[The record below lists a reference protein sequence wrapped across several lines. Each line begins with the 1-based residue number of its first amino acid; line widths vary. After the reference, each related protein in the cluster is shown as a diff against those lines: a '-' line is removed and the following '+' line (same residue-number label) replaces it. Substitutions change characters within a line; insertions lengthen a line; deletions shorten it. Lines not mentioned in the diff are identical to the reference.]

1 MERPS
6 RTDLQ
11 LALENNDWTYTLLTI
26 ERPHPDG
33 RHDMARVFLAVP
45 SKGCPG
51 VIDVTAE
58 VAELNGLGLVGTGDI
73 LYLIDRDGDTL
84 GKLITDALV
93 KVDEEPKAASLRVAT
108 RRRALL

>member
-1 MERPS
+1 M
-6 RTDLQ
+6 TDLQ
-11 LALENNDWTYTLLTI
+11 LALENSDWSYTILAV

-33 RHDMARVFLAVP
+33 RHDMARIILAVP

-51 VIDVTAE
+51 MIDITPE

-73 LYLIDRDGDTL
+73 LYPIDRDGDAL

-93 KVDEEPKAASLRVAT
+93 KVDEEPKAASLRSAT
-108 RRRALL
+108 RRRVLL